1 MKKLFLTLGLVLLTT
16 AAVSA
21 QEKEQPK
28 QVIGVKG
35 LCEMC
40 KKRIEKAALD
50 VKGVRSV
57 DWSIADQQLT
67 VYLNP
72 KKTTGKEIQEA
83 IAKAGHDTDAVK
95 ATDEAYNDLHGC
107 CKYQR

>member
-1 MKKLFLTLGLVLLTT
+1 MKKLFLTLSAILFTT
-16 AAVSA
+16 IALFA

-28 QVIGVKG
+28 QVIAVKG
-35 LCEMC
+35 QCEMC

-57 DWSIADQQLT
+57 DWSVADQQLT

-72 KKTTGKEIQEA
+72 KKTTGKEVQEA
-83 IAKAGHDTDAVK
+83 VAKAGHDTAAVK
-95 ATDEAYNDLHGC
+95 ATDEAYNALHSC
-107 CKYQR
+107 CKYER